1 MTPMGLP
8 KPTRMD
14 RTATVSVE
22 DLYLQKNYRTPKT
35 TSALP
40 TIFDENDP
48 KRKKGLV
55 MSKAKRKR
63 EIVFQTDPSLR
74 KVPCLLQSNIIQGQI
89 IIENLDKMC
98 FAPNRETIGSN
109 CHYLSLYIFTV
120 FFWNLA
126 PRKK

>member
-14 RTATVSVE
+14 KTATVSVE

-48 KRKKGLV
+48 KRKKGLM

-74 KVPCLLQSNIIQGQI
+74 KVQYKTTALL
-89 IIENLDKMC
+89 NLDNDLTK
-98 FAPNRETIGSN
+98 
-109 CHYLSLYIFTV
+109 V
-120 FFWNLA
+120 
-126 PRKK
+126 